1 MKRILVC
8 TDGEEQTKRAE
19 EQALVLAELFSAH
32 VTGLYVQSTH
42 LSKFTHEIYAVNRN
56 ECRDHL
62 DAELQKEGAAALI
75 ALGRKC
81 ASRGILYEPRMR
93 QGDVAEEIIS
103 EASQGSYDL
112 LIMGAKL
119 LSSWRERLESINVPL
134 HVFKR
139 SPVPMLFVR

>member
-8 TDGEEQTKRAE
+8 TDGEEHTKNAE
-19 EQALVLAELFSAH
+19 EQALLLAERFSAH

-62 DAELQKEGAAALI
+62 DSELQKEGVAALD
-75 ALGRKC
+75 ALGRIC
-81 ASRGILYEPRMR
+81 ASRGIVYEPRMR
-93 QGDVAEEIIS
+93 QGDIAEEIVS

-119 LSSWRERLESINVPL
+119 LSSWRKRLESVNVPL

-139 SPVPMLFVR
+139 APVPMLFVR